1 MAVQSAVVK
10 INKTATEYSDK
21 MWRILQP
28 NILFCNILLLSHL
41 LIVVRFSLFYT
52 SMCSRGEK
60 EKDRKKGGDGE
71 RGGKCP
77 CAIIQIFYEN
87 PHGQASISFW
97 EPTQAAVFLSLFILT
112 TCSLKW
118 RCKSASENGSNTSSE
133 YFYISFFER
142 VYVMLHLHFI
152 HSFVSIYYTQYR
164 FQIL

>member
-60 EKDRKKGGDGE
+60 EKDRKREEME
-71 RGGKCP
+71 REEGNVLV
-77 CAIIQIFYEN
+77 Q
-87 PHGQASISFW
+87 
-97 EPTQAAVFLSLFILT
+97 LS
-112 TCSLKW
+112 
-118 RCKSASENGSNTSSE
+118 
-133 YFYISFFER
+133 
-142 VYVMLHLHFI
+142 
-152 HSFVSIYYTQYR
+152 
-164 FQIL
+164 